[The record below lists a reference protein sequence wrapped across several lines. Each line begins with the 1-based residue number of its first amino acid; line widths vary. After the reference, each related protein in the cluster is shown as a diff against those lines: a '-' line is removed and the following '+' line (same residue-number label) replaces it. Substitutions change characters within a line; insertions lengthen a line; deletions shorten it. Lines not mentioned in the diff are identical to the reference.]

1 MRILT
6 VVAIGVS
13 LVACHS
19 PVEVS
24 GLYVAYD
31 GTGALVRCDEPDKIV
46 YVNDSGL
53 AATYRQA
60 ATHPYQRLFVRLQ
73 GVRADSGSIYG
84 GAHYFVVQRVLELHL
99 PRPGECPRL
108 VNVAPLVSPRARQ
121 P

>member
-46 YVNDSGL
+46 FVNDSGL
-53 AATYRQA
+53 AATYRHE
-60 ATHPYQRLFVRLQ
+60 ATQPYQRLFVRLQ

-84 GAHYFVVQRVLELHL
+84 GAHYFVVQRVLE
-99 PRPGECPRL
+99 
-108 VNVAPLVSPRARQ
+108 VRARRAAD
-121 P
+121 

>member
-6 VVAIGVS
+6 VVMLSVL

-46 YVNDSGL
+46 FVNDSGL
-53 AATYRQA
+53 AATYRHE

-84 GAHYFVVQRVLELHL
+84 GAHYLVVQRVLELRL

-108 VNVAPLVSPRARQ
+108 GSVVPLVPARAPQ

>member
-6 VVAIGVS
+6 VVAIGV
-13 LVACHS
+13 LLAACHS

-31 GTGALVRCDEPDKIV
+31 GTGALVRCDDPDRIL
-46 YVNDSGL
+46 YVNDSAL
-53 AATYRQA
+53 AATYRLQA
-60 ATHPYQRLFVRLQ
+60 AQPYQRMFVRLQ

-84 GAHYFVVQRVLELHL
+84 GAHYFVVQRVLELRL
-99 PRPGECPRL
+99 PRQGECPRP
-108 VNVAPLVSPRARQ
+108 VNAVPLVSARAPQ